1 MLMFDA
7 DMMLIFELYVDNIL
21 PLFMLFVRSKALT
34 IISEISRELPKM
46 RILIS
51 LTFAALIYTTH
62 GYDGPLS
69 FKSTTDPDIFT
80 FTILQITD
88 IHLGEAPDTDWG
100 PEQDRMTYAAIDTYI
115 STEKADLILLTG
127 DQLTA
132 NNIVDNATSYFDTL
146 GAYMDSH
153 ATPWG
158 FIFGN
163 HDDSSLDITPDTP
176 AKTDRRELMK
186 TMEKY
191 SEYGVTRQ
199 DSPDDVYGVSN
210 YVLDVNLQESPGL
223 QILLLDTG
231 GGSIPEELNS
241 TQLQWLST
249 VRRVDI
255 PAVAFQHIPTKEFI
269 FIDDKCVGSYGDESV
284 TPPQAG
290 DAGIVNYL
298 IKDANVMF
306 LSAGHDHGN
315 DYCCPLQQLS
325 ICFGKHSGYG
335 GYGTWDKGVR
345 MFELTANVKQSSFT
359 YKSWIQMENGT
370 VINEYAPE
378 TKFHLA
384 AHEDSV
390 TPAQEASSSSLIFD
404 SGLVF
409 AVSALHLVASL
420 F

>member
-1 MLMFDA
+1 
-7 DMMLIFELYVDNIL
+7 
-21 PLFMLFVRSKALT
+21 
-34 IISEISRELPKM
+34 M

-132 NNIVDNATSYFDTL
+132 NNIVDNATSYFDIL
-146 GAYMDSH
+146 GAHMDSH

-163 HDDSSLDITPDTP
+163 HDDMPLDITPDTP

-241 TQLQWLST
+241 TQLEWLST
-249 VRRVDI
+249 ARRVDI

-269 FIDDKCVGSYGDESV
+269 FIDDKCVGSYGDQSV

-345 MFELTANVKQSSFT
+345 MFELTANVKQSYIT
-359 YKSWIQMENGT
+359 YKSWVRMENGT
-370 VINEYAPE
+370 VFYDYAPDTE
-378 TKFHLA
+378 FHLT
-384 AHEDSV
+384 AHEESDLTKAEDSEAESGASANENSAM
-390 TPAQEASSSSLIFD
+390 PAQEAPSSSSLFCA
-404 SGLVF
+404 SGLVL
-409 AVSALHLVASL
+409 AVSVLLHLVVL
-420 F
+420 Y

>member
-1 MLMFDA
+1 MTHLAFIYGFF
-7 DMMLIFELYVDNIL
+7 LQV
-21 PLFMLFVRSKALT
+21 KTLT
-34 IISEISRELPKM
+34 
-46 RILIS
+46 LIS
-51 LTFAALIYTTH
+51 DIKRNAKDAYPDQSYFCCSHLHHPWIQC
-62 GYDGPLS
+62 PLS

-88 IHLGEAPDTDWG
+88 IHLGEAPSTDWG

-132 NNIVDNATSYFDTL
+132 NNIVDNATSYLDTL
-146 GAYMDSH
+146 GEHMESYSI
-153 ATPWG
+153 PWG

-176 AKTDRRELMK
+176 AKTDRRGLMK

-199 DSPDDVYGVSN
+199 ESPDDVYGVSN
-210 YVLDVNLQESPGL
+210 YVLDVNLQDSPGL

-231 GGSIPEELNS
+231 GGSIPEELNT
-241 TQLQWLST
+241 TQLEWLST
-249 VRRVDI
+249 VRRVNI

-269 FIDDKCVGSYGDESV
+269 FSDDRCVGEYGDESIN
-284 TPPQAG
+284 PPKAG

-306 LSAGHDHGN
+306 LSTGHDHGN

-345 MFELTANVKQSSFT
+345 MFELTANVKRSYIT
-359 YKSWIQMENGT
+359 YKSWIRMENGT
-370 VINEYAPE
+370 LFYDYAPDTE
-378 TKFHLA
+378 FHLTA
-384 AHEDSV
+384 DSATPAQEDSA
-390 TPAQEASSSSLIFD
+390 TTNQEASSSSIICASCLM
-404 SGLVF
+404 L
-409 AVSALHLVASL
+409 AVSVLPLAASL